1 MELARYMPRR
11 PLLATR
17 PDTITRLFDEFF
29 TPFVNFDSQM
39 PTSAG
44 LNLQVDIYEK
54 DNRIVID
61 AELPGIDKKDI
72 TVDVKGKLL
81 TLGGER
87 REDEEIKE
95 ENRYRRERRYGRF
108 ERTFSM
114 PFEIDPES
122 VTAKYENGILRL
134 EIPKPEEQQQKQITI
149 Q

>member
-1 MELARYMPRR
+1 M
-11 PLLATR
+11 
-17 PDTITRLFDEFF
+17 
-29 TPFVNFDSQM
+29 
-39 PTSAG
+39 
-44 LNLQVDIYEK
+44 
-54 DNRIVID
+54 ID

-72 TVDVKGKLL
+72 TVDVKGKRL

-114 PFEIDPES
+114 PFEIASET

>member
-1 MELARYMPRR
+1 MELVRYMPRR

-17 PDTITRLFDEFF
+17 PDSITRFFDGFF
-29 TPFVNFDSQM
+29 TPFINFDSQV
-39 PTSAG
+39 PAG
-44 LNLQVDIYEK
+44 GGLGLQVDIYEK

-72 TVDVKGKLL
+72 TVDVKGKHL

-87 REDEEIKE
+87 KEDEEIKE
-95 ENRYRRERRYGRF
+95 ENCYRRERRYGRF

-114 PFEIDPES
+114 PFEIAPET
-122 VTAKYENGILRL
+122 VTAKYENGILHL

>member
-29 TPFVNFDSQM
+29 TPFVNLDRQM
-39 PTSAG
+39 PAGGG

-54 DNRIVID
+54 DNRIVVD

-87 REDEEIKE
+87 RDDEEIKE

-122 VTAKYENGILRL
+122 VTARYENGILRL